1 MPTVSVQIVRFTDPA
16 QPGWVACV
24 LRDASGRAWEFVEKV
39 PVVTTASLDEYSV
52 YPQPGV
58 IACEII
64 RQRTDEHGRTLY
76 IIDTEYPWHVAATSG
91 EMQFEVSADQIT
103 TAAA

>member
-1 MPTVSVQIVRFTDPA
+1 MPVVNVQIVRFTDGA

-39 PVVTTASLDEYSV
+39 PVVTTVSLDEFSV
-52 YPQPGV
+52 YPQPGT
-58 IACEII
+58 IACEVV
-64 RQRTDEHGRTLY
+64 RQRIDERGRTLCA
-76 IIDTEYPWHVAATSG
+76 IDTEHPWHVAAVGG
-91 EMQFEVSADQIT
+91 ETQFEVCTDQII